1 MLLLILGISLVT
13 YASAIT
19 YVGWNMAQKSIADAK
34 KLADLGAREKANRIQ
49 SDFEGY
55 LSLSRAMAMM
65 IQDYP
70 ELPPD
75 QRFEQE
81 RRLLAKVLKSNPDLK
96 QVWLSWDLKAIWPQW
111 SKDHGRERHAFTRLP
126 NGSSREFSDSTDLRS
141 YDPDNFY
148 YQLRALQEEGAAEPY
163 HFAPNAWPGLLGTSI
178 VSPVLKKGNYL
189 GQVGFDFATSRYM
202 STTTFEA
209 FDRSYAIIISDK
221 GKVVAHPDQNLVN
234 EYIDQISFIQKRDPR
249 VLKEQLSNGMA
260 WTFEDQDQF
269 TNEKVYVNLQQ
280 VPIGQS
286 RMFWTVGT
294 VVPFSEITYAALV
307 IIRNTVLIG
316 LAGLALLILAIVFIT
331 NNMVRSLKKS
341 EHLLNRLVRGEVDPK
356 AQISI
361 EGSDELSRI
370 SQAVNDLLLEL
381 SKKAAFAEEIGRG
394 NLESDFTAS
403 GSGDQL
409 GISLLQM
416 RQNLLNVIKEV
427 NHVVSIAAEDGNLSE
442 RITADEKQGVWK
454 DLATSIND
462 LLASFYLPFQ
472 AISSLTQMMAQGD
485 LSDRLDET
493 LKGDIG
499 KLSLN
504 LNQGLQNLTLL
515 LANVIERVNEIQS
528 SASEMF
534 HTGKEM
540 NVSTAEIAQS
550 IEEMNNGAT
559 SQVEQTDQSSQLI
572 EKIMRSSTGME
583 DQAQE
588 INNAALAS
596 TEKSE
601 QGLDRIERVNLSMQ
615 DIASFSE
622 KTNQS
627 FQVLSNR
634 SRDIAQALEVITE
647 IASQTNL
654 LALNAAIEAAQ
665 AGDAG
670 RGFAVVADEIRK
682 LAEDSRRSA
691 GNISQLVEEVQNDT
705 KEASQV
711 LEVMNGRIKAG
722 EHASQ
727 QASEAFQEITSATD
741 QTLQLA
747 QNIYEASLS
756 QKLDI
761 QAIVGI
767 TESVVVIAE
776 ETAAGTEEISSS
788 ASQLAAGM
796 NQYQLQTQDMEETSR
811 QLKEAIEQFKLK
823 ETLVKPKVGE
833 LSSKEL

>member
-13 YASAIT
+13 YASAIS
-19 YVGWNMAQKSIADAK
+19 YVGWNMAQKSIEDAK

-70 ELPPD
+70 TLPAQ
-75 QRFEQE
+75 QRFELE
-81 RRLLAKVLKSNPDLK
+81 RQLLSRVLKSNPDLK
-96 QVWLSWDLKAIWPQW
+96 QVWLSWDLHTIWSEW
-111 SKDHGRERHAFTRLP
+111 DKDHGRERHAFTRLP
-126 NGSSREFSDSTDLRS
+126 NGASREFSDSTDLTS
-141 YDPDNFY
+141 YDPNNFY
-148 YQLRALQEEGAAEPY
+148 YQLRSIKEEGAAEPY

-178 VSPVLKKGNYL
+178 VSPVVKEGNYL

-202 STTTFEA
+202 ATTTFDA
-209 FDRSYAIIISDK
+209 FERSYAIIISDK
-221 GKVVAHPDQNLVN
+221 GKIVAHPNEKLVN
-234 EYIDQISFIQKRDPR
+234 KYIDQISFIKQRDPR
-249 VLKEQLSNGMA
+249 VLKEQLSKGEA
-260 WTFEDQDQF
+260 WTFEDEDQF

-294 VVPFSEITYAALV
+294 VVPFSEITHAATV
-307 IIRNTVLIG
+307 IIRNTILIG
-316 LAGLALLILAIVFIT
+316 FAGLALLILAIVSIT
-331 NNMVRSLKKS
+331 NNMVKLLKKS
-341 EHLLNRLVRGEVDPK
+341 EKLLNRLAHGEVDPQ
-356 AQISI
+356 AQINI

-370 SQAVNDLLLEL
+370 SQAVNDLLVAL
-381 SKKAAFAEEIGRG
+381 SRKAAFAEEIGKG
-394 NLESDFTAS
+394 NLESDFQVS

-409 GISLLQM
+409 GKSLLQM
-416 RQNLLNVIKEV
+416 RLNLLSVINEV
-427 NHVVSIAAEDGNLSE
+427 NGVVSMAAEEGNLSE
-442 RITADEKQGVWK
+442 RIRHDEKQGIWK
-454 DLATSIND
+454 DLAKSIND
-462 LLASFYLPFQ
+462 LLASFYLPFK
-472 AISSLTQMMAQGD
+472 AISSLTQMMAKGD
-485 LSDRLDET
+485 LSERLDET

-499 KLSLN
+499 QLSLN

-515 LANVIERVNEIQS
+515 LANVIERVNDIQS
-528 SASEMF
+528 SAADMF

-540 NVSTAEIAQS
+540 NLSTAEIAQA
-550 IEEMNNGAT
+550 IQEMNKGAT

-572 EKIMRSSTGME
+572 EKIMQSSRDME

-588 INNAALAS
+588 INKAALTS

-601 QGLDRIERVNLSMQ
+601 QGLDRIQKVNLSMQ
-615 DIASFSE
+615 YIASFSE

-627 FQVLSNR
+627 FKVLADR

-691 GNISQLVEEVQNDT
+691 GNISQLVEEVQSDT

-711 LEVMNGRIKAG
+711 LAIMNDRIKVG
-722 EHASQ
+722 ENASE
-727 QASEAFQEITSATD
+727 QASDAFQEISSATD

-747 QNIYEASLS
+747 QEIFEASQT
-756 QKLDI
+756 QKEDI

-776 ETAAGTEEISSS
+776 ETAAGTEEVSSS
-788 ASQLAAGM
+788 ASQLASGM
-796 NQYQLQTQDMEETSR
+796 NQYQSQTQDMEETSR
-811 QLKEAIEQFKLK
+811 QLKEAIEQFKL
-823 ETLVKPKVGE
+823 
-833 LSSKEL
+833 